1 MEPVKQKPLLPI
13 VEFPVIPQNR
23 EQAAVMPAE
32 RLVLLSVNIVS
43 KSV

>member
-13 VEFPVIPQNR
+13 VEFPVISQNR

-32 RLVLLSVNIVS
+32 RLVLLPVYIISESV
-43 KSV
+43 